1 MSIGYACMVVGETDT
16 KISGCVLRTA
26 TNEKLI
32 ETSIKNLIA
41 LERIID
47 YNIAHNIKL
56 FRISSDIIPFAS
68 HPVNHLDWAA
78 DFNEYFDR
86 ISHKI
91 LDSSMRVS
99 MHPGQYTV
107 LNSPDT
113 TVVTNAIKD
122 LAYHAEFMDALSL
135 SGNHK
140 IILHIG
146 GIYGEKENA
155 IDRFLTNYHG
165 LPQAV
170 RNRLV
175 IENDDRSYNIEDV
188 LMISQKAD
196 IPVVF
201 DNLHHRVNSPGT
213 IKSDAEWI
221 SLCCKTWGPNDGPPK
236 MHYSQSKSQ
245 SEQRSH
251 SDTIS
256 CKEFLTYFNAVI
268 NQNSSVNSVDINS
281 NQCIKTG
288 FQSLN
293 LLDRSDFIDIM
304 LEVKDKNLSALKCIH
319 LTDANLSLTNIEEEW
334 ARYKYYVM
342 SKSAAIYSQVS
353 KIMNEHNLM
362 INKYSKITF
371 NDSKLIHQCNANINE
386 HNRETALKFY
396 EFVEK
401 AQNLPEDRGAQINA
415 AQHVWG
421 YMKKTCTPK
430 DKAHFETLL
439 SDYDSGK
446 KSIDAVKSFLFRE
459 TNKQDIYYLQKSHY
473 FYI

>member
-1 MSIGYACMVVGETDT
+1 MSIGYACMVVGEPDT

-26 TNEKLI
+26 KKEKLI

-68 HPVNHLDWAA
+68 HPVNHLNWAT
-78 DFNEYFDR
+78 DFKEYFDW

-91 LDSSMRVS
+91 LSSSMRVS

-107 LNSPDT
+107 LNSPDA
-113 TVVTNAIKD
+113 TVVANALKD

-135 SGNHK
+135 PDSHK

-155 IDRFLTNYHG
+155 INRFLTNYHR

-188 LMISQKAD
+188 LMISHKAD

-201 DNLHHRVNSPGT
+201 DNLHHSVNPPET
-213 IKSDAEWI
+213 IKDDAEWI
-221 SLCCKTWGPNDGPPK
+221 SLCGKTWGPGDGPQK
-236 MHYSQSKSQ
+236 IHYSQSKSQ

-251 SDTIS
+251 SETID
-256 CKEFLTYFNAVI
+256 CIEFLSYFNAVI
-268 NQNSSVNSVDINS
+268 NQNSSVNSVNINS

-293 LLDRSDFIDIM
+293 LLNKPGCIDIM
-304 LEVKDKNLSALKCIH
+304 LEVKDKNLSALKCIYI
-319 LTDANLSLTNIEEEW
+319 TDENVSLTRIEEEW

-342 SKSAAIYSQVS
+342 SKSAAIYSEIS
-353 KIMNEHNLM
+353 KIMNEHNKT
-362 INKYSKITF
+362 INM
-371 NDSKLIHQCNANINE
+371 DVH
-386 HNRETALKFY
+386 ETAYKIYGLI
-396 EFVEK
+396 EK
-401 AQNLPEDRGAQINA
+401 AQKLPEDKGAQINA

-421 YMKKTCTPK
+421 YMKTTCTPK
-430 DKAHFETLL
+430 DKAHFQTLL
-439 SDYDSGK
+439 SDYNSGK